1 MVTNGTY
8 NLLRRCAIHQHQSQN
23 PLRQGVLWYNICVI
37 KVDGILKKEVIG
49 ASGIFVYRVEDGTRY
64 FNDLSKALDYAEKVA
79 QKTGI
84 YLCVRT

>member
-1 MVTNGTY
+1 MEMV
-8 NLLRRCAIHQHQSQN
+8 
-23 PLRQGVLWYNICVI
+23 
-37 KVDGILKKEVIG
+37 KVDGILKKEAIG
-49 ASGIFVYRVEDGTRY
+49 VSGVFRYRVIDGTRY